1 MATIGLVPLI
11 LMLIMHTTSISVA
24 QIPTHPSTTLVGT
37 ASLCAVLL
45 ITRSG
50 SASLSPGNLRAVG
63 GHLNYWLKTPYLD
76 LANAYRLHLNLEDL
90 YVNHDYPRFYG
101 FSLRCLSSL
110 PRPSGRGR
118 RGC

>member
-1 MATIGLVPLI
+1 MRLLRRLTPMPARMASQYV
-11 LMLIMHTTSISVA
+11 
-24 QIPTHPSTTLVGT
+24 
-37 ASLCAVLL
+37 VLATNF
-45 ITRSG
+45 TRSG

-63 GHLNYWLKTPYLD
+63 GHLNYWLKTLYLD
-76 LANAYRLHLNLEDL
+76 PANAYRLHLNLEDL

-118 RGC
+118 V

>member
-1 MATIGLVPLI
+1 MRLLRRLTPMLACMASQYAALATNF
-11 LMLIMHTTSISVA
+11 
-24 QIPTHPSTTLVGT
+24 
-37 ASLCAVLL
+37 
-45 ITRSG
+45 TRSG

-118 RGC
+118 KRS

>member
-1 MATIGLVPLI
+1 MATNF
-11 LMLIMHTTSISVA
+11 
-24 QIPTHPSTTLVGT
+24 
-37 ASLCAVLL
+37 
-45 ITRSG
+45 TRSG

-63 GHLNYWLKTPYLD
+63 GHLNYWLKTLYLD
-76 LANAYRLHLNLEDL
+76 PANAYRLHLNLEDL

-118 RGC
+118 KSIVKQKNNNTSHQANLYPGYVAFEG